1 MNILQ
6 IPDEHVGF
14 ALQRFLNIACFIGQ
28 KGERYLV
35 LGDKEYGAVPR
46 DGSVFLTYE
55 DRVSKQRD
63 VSQRD
68 ACGIVRRT
76 AFGISRRDARSV
88 WELVVPVDW
97 YGDNELDSI
106 KGAVLSEQEFVIAFH
121 EFIDDYAE
129 G

>member
-1 MNILQ
+1 M
-6 IPDEHVGF
+6 
-14 ALQRFLNIACFIGQ
+14 
-28 KGERYLV
+28 
-35 LGDKEYGAVPR
+35 PR

-68 ACGIVRRT
+68 ACGI
-76 AFGISRRDARSV
+76 SRSDARSV

>member
-6 IPDEHVGF
+6 IPDEHVEF

-28 KGERYLV
+28 NGKRYLV

-55 DRVSKQRD
+55 DRVNKQRD
-63 VSQRD
+63 
-68 ACGIVRRT
+68 
-76 AFGISRRDARSV
+76 V

-106 KGAVLSEQEFVIAFH
+106 KGVVISEQEFVMAFY

-129 G
+129 GSPTDYAEG

>member
-1 MNILQ
+1 M
-6 IPDEHVGF
+6 
-14 ALQRFLNIACFIGQ
+14 
-28 KGERYLV
+28 
-35 LGDKEYGAVPR
+35 
-46 DGSVFLTYE
+46 FLTYE